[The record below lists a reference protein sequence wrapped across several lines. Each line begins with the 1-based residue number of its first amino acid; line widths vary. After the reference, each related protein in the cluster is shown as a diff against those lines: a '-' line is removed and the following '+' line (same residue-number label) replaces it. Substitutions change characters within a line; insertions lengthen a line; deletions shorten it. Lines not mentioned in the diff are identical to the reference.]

1 MTCKVDS
8 TIYMM
13 WKNNEGESFNVGE
26 LSKKAGKYYF
36 KYDTRGV
43 EKAKEYGFCILP
55 YFPIV
60 DAKYFSEELFRTF
73 SKRLPSHGKKDKT
86 SVLKEYDLKNYDDFE
101 LLKKIGDKILSDNIG
116 FISPFD
122 EGENISD
129 EEPSIQE
136 EYTIRGEEHSI
147 EDEK

>member
-1 MTCKVDS
+1 MTCKVDN

-13 WKNNEGESFNVGE
+13 WKNNEGESFNVGK
-26 LSKKAGKYYF
+26 LSKRTGKYYF
-36 KYDTRGV
+36 KYDICGV

-73 SKRLPSHGKKDKT
+73 SNRLPDNRKKDKT
-86 SVLKEYDLKNYDDFE
+86 SILKEYDLKNYDDFE
-101 LLKKIGDKILSDNIG
+101 LLKKVGDKILSDNIE
-116 FISPFD
+116 FISHFD
-122 EGENISD
+122 EDENVLGEELNM
-129 EEPSIQE
+129 QE
-136 EYTIRGEEHSI
+136 EHTIKSEEHSI